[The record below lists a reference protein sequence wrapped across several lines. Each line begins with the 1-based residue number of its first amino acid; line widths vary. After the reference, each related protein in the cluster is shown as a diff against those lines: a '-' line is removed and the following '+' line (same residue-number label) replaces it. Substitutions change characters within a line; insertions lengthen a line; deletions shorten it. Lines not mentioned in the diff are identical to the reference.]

1 METQLRDY
9 RCKSCGRLLL
19 RGYLPPGA
27 NILIRC
33 WHRKCA
39 ADNEIKPGAVMIRVK
54 IEPSDPVKLTVLQNG
69 L

>member
-1 METQLRDY
+1 METHLRDY
-9 RCKSCGRLLL
+9 RCKACGRLLL
-19 RGYLPPGA
+19 RGYLPPGT

-54 IEPSDPVKLTVLQNG
+54 IPTSEPVNLTICESVL
-69 L
+69 